1 MERRDVTWE
10 DVNRKEREL
19 TEFEDKYRHEKKL
32 FERNEKELYD
42 CFREFGNLVDE
53 EIEKMTYVLERFS
66 VSSEDMQ
73 DYFFNM
79 ENLMLESQTVYNQQ
93 TIKLDEKQLECEKA
107 FRKNR
112 DKLEEEYY
120 QMRKRYE
127 SSNK

>member
-42 CFREFGNLVDE
+42 RFREFGNLVDE

-73 DYFFNM
+73 DYFSNI

-93 TIKLDEKQLECEKA
+93 TIKLDEKQLEYEKA

>member
-19 TEFEDKYRHEKKL
+19 TELEDKYRHEKKL
-32 FERNEKELYD
+32 FERNEKGLYD
-42 CFREFGNLVDE
+42 RFREFRHLVDE

-73 DYFFNM
+73 DYFSNM
-79 ENLMLESQTVYNQQ
+79 ENLMSESQTVYNLQ

>member
-1 MERRDVTWE
+1 
-10 DVNRKEREL
+10 
-19 TEFEDKYRHEKKL
+19 
-32 FERNEKELYD
+32 
-42 CFREFGNLVDE
+42 
-53 EIEKMTYVLERFS
+53 MTYVLERFS

>member
-1 MERRDVTWE
+1 MEKRDVTWE

-19 TEFEDKYRHEKKL
+19 TELEDKYRHEKKL
-32 FERNEKELYD
+32 CERSDKELYER
-42 CFREFGNLVDE
+42 FREFGHLVNE
-53 EIEKMTYVLERFS
+53 EIEKMTYVLEGFS

-73 DYFFNM
+73 DYFSNM
-79 ENLMLESQTVYNQQ
+79 ENLMLESQTVYNRQ
-93 TIKLDEKQLECEKA
+93 TIKLDEEQLECEKA

-127 SSNK
+127 NSNK